1 MVRTLLK
8 QTWKKGNPSWSPPN
22 LEFFCRGIAL
32 IMLSQELRSFLE
44 PFHTLK
50 LRVFDELLKEP
61 LFCQKP
67 GDESSLEDERHLIA
81 KQLRRATEIGLT
93 FANPAFS
100 DVTVKEE
107 LKAVF
112 SAIRELRPMWSL
124 ALGLHMMFAGV
135 VESLGT
141 EKHAAFFK
149 VRPLD
154 FFCVF
159 SDLE

>member
-1 MVRTLLK
+1 
-8 QTWKKGNPSWSPPN
+8 
-22 LEFFCRGIAL
+22 
-32 IMLSQELRSFLE
+32 MLSQELRSFLE